1 MEEEK
6 AQKFVTIL
14 IIVTVILIVIVGI
27 IAAAMVYKNNKN
39 ENTAKEALEDF
50 DKATL
55 SGIDQDPGKIDNGTG
70 NYVPEKINSDDKN
83 KKKNRRVKIETY
95 DVVGKIR
102 IPKTNVEYPILYPL
116 EARSLEI
123 GTAMLQTT
131 SGLNK
136 PGNTTILGHNY
147 RNGKFFS
154 NNHKLK
160 KGDKIYIK
168 NIEGEEAEY
177 EVYKGETLLPNDASY
192 MTRDTNG
199 ATEISL
205 STCNDDSS
213 QRYVLY
219 AKRVK

>member
-1 MEEEK
+1 MREEK
-6 AQKFVTIL
+6 AQKIMTIL
-14 IIVTVILIVIVGI
+14 IIITVVLIVI
-27 IAAAMVYKNNKN
+27 AAVVAATMIYKNNRD
-39 ENTAKEALEDF
+39 ENTAKEAMEDF
-50 DKATL
+50 DKALL
-55 SGIDQDPGKIDNGTG
+55 SGIDKDPGNIDNGTG
-70 NYVPEKINSDDKN
+70 NYVPEKIKDDKT

-102 IPKTNVEYPILYPL
+102 IPKTKIEYPILYPL

-131 SGLNK
+131 AGLNK

-154 NNHKLK
+154 NNHQLK

-168 NIEGEEAEY
+168 NIEGDEAEY